1 MCGVVQFTVDILIVA
16 QIYFYSKNEY
26 SSLQGGQKE

>member
-1 MCGVVQFTVDILIVA
+1 MCGVVQFTVDILIVV

-26 SSLQGGQKE
+26 SSLQGAQKE